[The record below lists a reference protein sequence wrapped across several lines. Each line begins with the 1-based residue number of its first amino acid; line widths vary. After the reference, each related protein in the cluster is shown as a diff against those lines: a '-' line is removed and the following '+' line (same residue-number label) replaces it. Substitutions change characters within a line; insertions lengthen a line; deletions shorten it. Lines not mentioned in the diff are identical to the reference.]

1 MSVIVNFYQL
11 DEWGVIQE
19 LNDFL
24 APLGLKLI
32 ISENGQAIGCS
43 ISPQLY
49 YEKSKCKNIKFEKF
63 IEQRYYNLTTRYN
76 KKYILTNNTVTKTKW
91 DDPPK

>member
-11 DEWGVIQE
+11 DEWGVVQE

-49 YEKSKCKNIKFEKF
+49 YEKSKYKNIKFEKF

-76 KKYILTNNTVTKTKW
+76 KKYTLTNNTVTKTKW